1 MNYNFRLKINARSW
15 LDIWLIISMILKGN
29 QCISWIDIKIDKY
42 ELQFQVAATQ
52 TIMLHL
58 LSGRK
63 TKPQHQILLGHSG
76 RVNCLSYPNNDHPRY
91 DVAHLVSGY
100 VFDKVHIFWDGQIIF
115 KIFTLPRPT
124 FVLCSASQKQGEDFA
139 KFCGLLRIY
148 EL

>member
-1 MNYNFRLKINARSW
+1 MQTNVTPNY
-15 LDIWLIISMILKGN
+15 LIIDNYL
-29 QCISWIDIKIDKY
+29 
-42 ELQFQVAATQ
+42 LQFQVAATQ

-100 VFDKVHIFWDGQIIF
+100 V
-115 KIFTLPRPT
+115 
-124 FVLCSASQKQGEDFA
+124 QGVPLI
-139 KFCGLLRIY
+139 C
-148 EL
+148 